1 MGLTELLVGLLGLGI
16 LISFA
21 WFVEQYKKNEYQD
34 LDFYDDEES

>member
-21 WFVEQYKKNEYQD
+21 WFVEQYKKNECQD